1 MAPVFGEATVD
12 GILGDLP
19 FGNALKD
26 AIVGATGSDEFPM
39 LPSPLGQVL
48 ATVPY
53 FERLPVADR
62 ASMVGLLVATI
73 DW

>member
-1 MAPVFGEATVD
+1 MD
-12 GILGDLP
+12 SILGDLP

-62 ASMVGLLVATI
+62 ASMVGLLAATI